1 MICLTGPQV
10 GECMTVQEFQESNPN
25 WVRMLQL
32 RSGDDWMLSNYLL
45 FWLRYGDFKEQ
56 VDRVASGTTLRTLS
70 KNDLNRILVPFPDRE
85 LQKSLG
91 ALLLQ
96 MRQLVLIGREVAVVS
111 ELLDLKRKNFLSTVL
126 KNIFFTSG
134 GG

>member
-1 MICLTGPQV
+1 
-10 GECMTVQEFQESNPN
+10 MTVQEFQESNPN

-70 KNDLNRILVPFPDRE
+70 KNDLNRIFVPFPDRE

>member
-1 MICLTGPQV
+1 
-10 GECMTVQEFQESNPN
+10 MTVQEFQESNSN

-32 RSGDDWMLSNYLL
+32 RTGDDWMLSNYLL

-70 KNDLNRILVPFPDRE
+70 KNDLNQILVPFPDRE

-96 MRQLVLIGREVAVVS
+96 MRQLVLMGKEVAVVS